1 MFVHITGTGSY
12 LPARVVTN
20 AELAATLDT
29 TDEWIH
35 SHTGI
40 RSRHIGA
47 DDESTSSMAVKA
59 ARAALASAG
68 VAPEE
73 VGLIVVAT
81 STSDYQAFPS
91 TACLVQEALGAK
103 NAAAF
108 DLQAA
113 CTGFIYALE
122 AARGMMYHNPR
133 PTLVI
138 GAEMMSR
145 IVDWTDRN
153 SCILFGD
160 AAGAVVLEASHDVP
174 GGIWHSILKSDGSG
188 AQLIYREGGSR
199 GLASGP
205 WMQHTL
211 QMKGRAVFNFA
222 VKVFDE
228 VLCGLL
234 KRSGHAFSDLACVIP
249 HQANA
254 RIVEAVARRME
265 VPLETFYMNMET
277 TGNSSAASIPVAL
290 DTAIASGKI
299 KEGDLIAM
307 VGFGAGL
314 TYGGILMN
322 WRGRALKPA
331 ALAAGAPHAH
341 PLTSARQPETEKGV
355 SHSV

>member
-12 LPARVVTN
+12 LPEHVVTN
-20 AELAATLDT
+20 AELAAKLDT
-29 TDEWIH
+29 TDDWIF

-47 DDESTSSMAVKA
+47 EHETTSAMAVQA
-59 ARAALASAG
+59 ARAALSAAG
-68 VAPEE
+68 LAPEQI
-73 VGLIVVAT
+73 GLVIVAT

-91 TACLVQEALGAK
+91 AACLVQAAIGAK

-122 AARGMMYHNPR
+122 VARGMMQSDPR
-133 PTLVI
+133 PALVI

-160 AAGAVVLEASHDVP
+160 AAGAVVLEASDVP
-174 GGIWHSILKSDGSG
+174 GGIWHSILKADGSG
-188 AQLIYREGGSR
+188 ASLIYREGGSR
-199 GLASGP
+199 DVATGP

-211 QMKGRAVFNFA
+211 QMNGRSVFNFA

-234 KRSGHAFSDLACVIP
+234 ERSGYAFSDLACVIP

-254 RIVEAVARRME
+254 RIVEAVARRMQ
-265 VPLETFYMNMET
+265 VPLATFYMNMET
-277 TGNSSAASIPVAL
+277 TGNTSAASIPVAL
-290 DTAIASGKI
+290 DVAVRTGKI
-299 KEGDLIAM
+299 KNEDLMVM

-314 TYGGILMN
+314 TYGGILMR
-322 WRGRALKPA
+322 WRGQAGKPKPA
-331 ALAAGAPHAH
+331 LRASVTVAE
-341 PLTSARQPETEKGV
+341 QPETEKE
-355 SHSV
+355 

>member
-12 LPARVVTN
+12 LPERVVTN
-20 AELAATLDT
+20 AELAAKLDT
-29 TDEWIH
+29 TDEWIY

-47 DDESTSSMAVKA
+47 DDESTSAMAVKA

-73 VGLIVVAT
+73 LGLIIVAT

-91 TACLVQEALGAK
+91 TACLVQHELGAV
-103 NAAAF
+103 NAACF

-122 AARGMMYHNPR
+122 AARGMLRQNPR
-133 PTLVI
+133 PALVI

-145 IVDWTDRN
+145 IVDWNDRN

-174 GGIWHSILKSDGSG
+174 GGIWHSILKADGSG
-188 AQLIYREGGSR
+188 SQLIVREGGAR

-234 KRSGHAFSDLACVIP
+234 NRSGHTFADLACVIP

-277 TGNSSAASIPVAL
+277 IGNSSAASIPVAL
-290 DTAIASGKI
+290 DMAITSKKI

-314 TYGGILMN
+314 TYGGILMS
-322 WRGRALKPA
+322 WRGQAAKP
-331 ALAAGAPHAH
+331 ALAAH
-341 PLTSARQPETEKGV
+341 PTA
-355 SHSV
+355 

>member
-12 LPARVVTN
+12 LPERVVSN

-40 RSRHIGA
+40 RSRHIGS
-47 DDESTSSMAVKA
+47 DDESTSAMAVKA

-68 VAPEE
+68 VSPEDL
-73 VGLIVVAT
+73 GLIVVAT

-122 AARGMMYHNPR
+122 AARSMMHCNPR
-133 PTLVI
+133 PALVI
-138 GAEMMSR
+138 GSEMMSR
-145 IVDWTDRN
+145 IVDWSDRN

-160 AAGAVVLEASHDVP
+160 AAGAAVLEASHDVP
-174 GGIWHSILKSDGSG
+174 GGIWHAILRSDGSG
-188 AQLIYREGGSR
+188 APLIYREGGAR
-199 GLASGP
+199 AKGP
-205 WMQHTL
+205 WMQTTL

-222 VKVFDE
+222 VKVFDD

-234 KRSGHAFSDLACVIP
+234 KRSGHVFSDLACVIP

-254 RIVEAVARRME
+254 RIVEAVARRMN
-265 VPLETFYMNMET
+265 VPLDTFYMNMET
-277 TGNSSAASIPVAL
+277 VGNSSAASIPVAL

-299 KEGDLIAM
+299 KDGDLIAM

-322 WRGRALKPA
+322 WRGQALKPA
-331 ALAAGAPHAH
+331 RAPS
-341 PLTSARQPETEKGV
+341 P
-355 SHSV
+355 HS

>member
-12 LPARVVTN
+12 LPEHVVTN
-20 AELAATLDT
+20 AELAAKLDT
-29 TDEWIH
+29 TDEWIY

-47 DDESTSSMAVKA
+47 DDESTSDMAVKA

-68 VAPEE
+68 VKPEE
-73 VGLIVVAT
+73 LGLIIVAT

-91 TACLVQEALGAK
+91 TACLVQHELGAAE
-103 NAAAF
+103 AACF

-113 CTGFIYALE
+113 CTGFIYGLE
-122 AARGMMYHNPR
+122 AARGMLRHNPR
-133 PTLVI
+133 PALVI

-145 IVDWTDRN
+145 IVDWSDRN

-160 AAGAVVLEASHDVP
+160 AAGAVVLEASQDVP
-174 GGIWHSILKSDGSG
+174 GGIWHSILKADGSG
-188 AQLIYREGGSR
+188 SQLIVREGGAR

-234 KRSGHAFSDLACVIP
+234 NRSGHTFADLACVIP

-277 TGNSSAASIPVAL
+277 IGNSSAASIPVAL
-290 DTAIASGKI
+290 DMAIATKKI

-314 TYGGILMN
+314 TYGGILMS
-322 WRGRALKPA
+322 WRGQAAKP
-331 ALAAGAPHAH
+331 ALAAH
-341 PLTSARQPETEKGV
+341 PTA
-355 SHSV
+355 

>member
-12 LPARVVTN
+12 LPERVVSN
-20 AELAATLDT
+20 AELAEKLET
-29 TDEWIH
+29 TDEWIF

-47 DDESTSSMAVKA
+47 DDETTSQIATKA

-68 VAPEE
+68 LTPDQI
-73 VGLIVVAT
+73 GLIVVAT
-81 STSDYQAFPS
+81 SSSDYQAFPS
-91 TACLVQEALGAK
+91 TACLVQEAIGAK

-122 AARGMMYHNPR
+122 VVRGMMQVNPC

-160 AAGAVVLEASHDVP
+160 AAGAVVLEASEVP
-174 GGIWHSILKSDGSG
+174 GGIWHAILKADGSG
-188 AQLIYREGGSR
+188 APLIYREGGSR
-199 GLASGP
+199 DLMTGP

-222 VKVFDE
+222 VKVFDDI
-228 VLCGLL
+228 LCGLL
-234 KRSGHAFSDLACVIP
+234 ERSGYTFSDLSCVIP

-254 RIVEAVARRME
+254 RIVEAVARRMG
-265 VPLETFYMNMET
+265 VPMETFYMNMET
-277 TGNSSAASIPVAL
+277 TGNTSAASIPVAL
-290 DTAIASGKI
+290 DEALRVGKI
-299 KEGDLIAM
+299 KNNDLIAM

-314 TYGGILMN
+314 TYAGILMK
-322 WRGRALKPA
+322 WRGKAGKPRT
-331 ALAAGAPHAH
+331 AGSC
-341 PLTSARQPETEKGV
+341 LTVTTENQ
-355 SHSV
+355 

>member
-1 MFVHITGTGSY
+1 
-12 LPARVVTN
+12 
-20 AELAATLDT
+20 
-29 TDEWIH
+29 
-35 SHTGI
+35 
-40 RSRHIGA
+40 
-47 DDESTSSMAVKA
+47 MAVKA

-73 VGLIVVAT
+73 IGLIVVAT
-81 STSDYQAFPS
+81 SSSDYHAFPS

-108 DLQAA
+108 DMQAA

-122 AARGMMYHNPR
+122 AARGMMQLNPR

-145 IVDWTDRN
+145 IIDWKDRN

-174 GGIWHSILKSDGSG
+174 GGIWHSILKADGSG
-188 AQLIYREGGSR
+188 SQLIYREGGAR
-199 GLASGP
+199 GLATGP

-222 VKVFDE
+222 VKIFDE

-234 KRSGHAFSDLACVIP
+234 KRSGHTFADLACVIP

-290 DTAIASGKI
+290 DTAIANGKV

-314 TYGGILMN
+314 TYGGILMS
-322 WRGRALKPA
+322 WRGQAAKPA
-331 ALAAGAPHAH
+331 TATP
-341 PLTSARQPETEKGV
+341 PLS
-355 SHSV
+355 

>member
-12 LPARVVTN
+12 LPERVVSN
-20 AELAATLDT
+20 ADLAATLDT
-29 TDEWIH
+29 SDDWIF

-47 DDESTSSMAVKA
+47 DDETTSSMATKA
-59 ARAALASAG
+59 ARRALESAG
-68 VAPEE
+68 VAPED
-73 VGLIVVAT
+73 VGLIIVAT
-81 STSDYQAFPS
+81 STSDYHAFPS
-91 TACLVQEALGAK
+91 TACLVQHALGAT
-103 NAAAF
+103 NAAAL

-122 AARGMMYHNPR
+122 VARGMMHNNPR

-138 GAEMMSR
+138 GSEMMSR
-145 IVDWTDRN
+145 IVDWSDRN
-153 SCILFGD
+153 SCFLFGD
-160 AAGAVVLEASHDVP
+160 AAGAVVLEASRDVP
-174 GGIWHSILKSDGSG
+174 GGIWHSILKADGAGS
-188 AQLIYREGGSR
+188 QLIYREGGSR
-199 GLASGP
+199 GGLATGP

-228 VLCGLL
+228 ILCGLL
-234 KRSGHAFSDLACVIP
+234 KRSGHSFSDLACVIP

-254 RIVEAVARRME
+254 RIIEAVARRME
-265 VPLETFYMNMET
+265 VPLETFHLNMET
-277 TGNSSAASIPVAL
+277 TGNTSAASIPTAL

-322 WRGRALKPA
+322 WRGQALKPTRA
-331 ALAAGAPHAH
+331 ATPF
-341 PLTSARQPETEKGV
+341 P
-355 SHSV
+355 

>member
-12 LPARVVTN
+12 LPERVVTN
-20 AELAATLDT
+20 AELAAKLDT
-29 TDEWIH
+29 TDEWIY

-68 VAPEE
+68 VKPEE
-73 VGLIVVAT
+73 LGLIIVAT

-91 TACLVQEALGAK
+91 TACLVQHELGAV
-103 NAAAF
+103 NAACF

-122 AARGMMYHNPR
+122 AARGMLRQNPR
-133 PTLVI
+133 PALVI

-145 IVDWTDRN
+145 IVDWNDRN

-174 GGIWHSILKSDGSG
+174 GGIWHSILKADGSG
-188 AQLIYREGGSR
+188 SQLIVREGGAR

-234 KRSGHAFSDLACVIP
+234 NRSGHTFADLACVIP

-277 TGNSSAASIPVAL
+277 IGNSSAASIPVAL
-290 DTAIASGKI
+290 DMAISSKKI

-314 TYGGILMN
+314 TYGGILMS
-322 WRGRALKPA
+322 WRGQAAKP
-331 ALAAGAPHAH
+331 ALAAH
-341 PLTSARQPETEKGV
+341 PTA
-355 SHSV
+355 

>member
-1 MFVHITGTGSY
+1 
-12 LPARVVTN
+12 LPERVVTN
-20 AELAATLDT
+20 DELAAKLDT
-29 TDEWIH
+29 TDEWIY

-47 DDESTSSMAVKA
+47 DNESTSAMAVQA
-59 ARAALASAG
+59 ARSALEAAGLS
-68 VAPEE
+68 PEQ
-73 VGLIVVAT
+73 VGLIIVAT
-81 STSDYQAFPS
+81 STSDYHSFPS
-91 TACLVQEALGAK
+91 TACLVQEALGAT

-122 AARGMMYHNPR
+122 AARGMMQVNPR

-160 AAGAVVLEASHDVP
+160 AAGAVVLEASDAP
-174 GGIWHSILKSDGSG
+174 GGLLDAILKADGSG

-199 GLASGP
+199 QLATGP
-205 WMQHTL
+205 WMRHTL
-211 QMKGRAVFNFA
+211 EMKGRSVFNFA

-228 VLCGLL
+228 ILCGLL
-234 KRSGHAFSDLACVIP
+234 KRSGYAFGDLRCVIP

-254 RIVEAVARRME
+254 RIVEAVARRMG
-265 VPLETFYMNMET
+265 VPLETFCMNMET
-277 TGNSSAASIPVAL
+277 IGNSSAASIPVAL
-290 DTAIASGKI
+290 DAEVRAGRI
-299 KEGDLIAM
+299 KDGDLMAM

-314 TYGGILMN
+314 TYGGILMR
-322 WRGRALKPA
+322 WRGNAGKPDVA
-331 ALAAGAPHAH
+331 AVG
-341 PLTSARQPETEKGV
+341 E
-355 SHSV
+355 

>member
-12 LPARVVTN
+12 LPEHVVTN
-20 AELAATLDT
+20 AELAAKLDT
-29 TDEWIH
+29 TDEWIY

-47 DDESTSSMAVKA
+47 DDESTSDMAVKA

-68 VAPEE
+68 VKPEE
-73 VGLIVVAT
+73 LGLIIVAT

-91 TACLVQEALGAK
+91 TACLVQHELGAAE
-103 NAAAF
+103 AACF

-113 CTGFIYALE
+113 CTGFIYGLE
-122 AARGMMYHNPR
+122 AARGMLRHNPR
-133 PTLVI
+133 PALVI

-145 IVDWTDRN
+145 IVDWSDRN

-160 AAGAVVLEASHDVP
+160 AAGAVVLEASQDVP
-174 GGIWHSILKSDGSG
+174 GGIWHSILKADGSG
-188 AQLIYREGGSR
+188 SQLIVREGGAR

-234 KRSGHAFSDLACVIP
+234 NRSGHTFADLACVIP

-277 TGNSSAASIPVAL
+277 IGNSSAASIPVAL
-290 DTAIASGKI
+290 DMAITSKKI

-314 TYGGILMN
+314 TYGGILMS
-322 WRGRALKPA
+322 WRGQAAKP
-331 ALAAGAPHAH
+331 ALAAH
-341 PLTSARQPETEKGV
+341 PTA
-355 SHSV
+355 

>member
-12 LPARVVTN
+12 LPERVVTN
-20 AELAATLDT
+20 AELAAKLDT
-29 TDEWIH
+29 TDEWIY

-47 DDESTSSMAVKA
+47 DDESTSAMAVKA

-73 VGLIVVAT
+73 LGLIIVAT

-91 TACLVQEALGAK
+91 TACLVQHELGAV
-103 NAAAF
+103 NAACF

-122 AARGMMYHNPR
+122 AARGMLRQNPR
-133 PTLVI
+133 PALVI

-145 IVDWTDRN
+145 IVDWNDRN

-174 GGIWHSILKSDGSG
+174 GGIWHSILKADGSG
-188 AQLIYREGGSR
+188 SQLIVREGGAR

-234 KRSGHAFSDLACVIP
+234 NRSGHTFADLACVIP

-277 TGNSSAASIPVAL
+277 IGNSSAASIPVAL
-290 DTAIASGKI
+290 DMAIASRKI

-314 TYGGILMN
+314 TYGGILMS
-322 WRGRALKPA
+322 WRGQAAKP
-331 ALAAGAPHAH
+331 ALAAH
-341 PLTSARQPETEKGV
+341 PTA
-355 SHSV
+355 

>member
-1 MFVHITGTGSY
+1 
-12 LPARVVTN
+12 LPERVVTN
-20 AELAATLDT
+20 EELAIKLDT
-29 TDEWIH
+29 TDEWIY

-47 DDESTSSMAVKA
+47 DNESTSSLAVHA
-59 ARAALASAG
+59 ARAAIASAG
-68 VAPEE
+68 LVPEQI
-73 VGLIVVAT
+73 GLIIVAT
-81 STSDYQAFPS
+81 STADYHSFPS

-122 AARGMMYHNPR
+122 AARGMMQVNPC

-138 GAEMMSR
+138 GADMMSR

-160 AAGAVVLEASHDVP
+160 AAGAVVLEASDVP
-174 GGIWHSILKSDGSG
+174 GGIWHSILKADGSG

-199 GLASGP
+199 QLSNGP
-205 WMQHTL
+205 CKMHTL
-211 QMKGRAVFNFA
+211 EMNGRAVFNFA
-222 VKVFDE
+222 VKVFDD

-234 KRSGHAFSDLACVIP
+234 KRAGYTFNDLACVIP

-254 RIVEAVARRME
+254 RIVEAVSRRMN
-265 VPLETFYMNMET
+265 VPLATFQMNMET
-277 TGNSSAASIPVAL
+277 IGNTSAASIPVAL
-290 DTAIASGKI
+290 DAAVLSGKI
-299 KEGDLIAM
+299 KDDDLMVM

-314 TYGGILMN
+314 TYGGILMK
-322 WRGRALKPA
+322 WRGKAGKPKA
-331 ALAAGAPHAH
+331 AAPSVQDSCK
-341 PLTSARQPETEKGV
+341 TETGKPKRSV
-355 SHSV
+355 IHSV

>member
-12 LPARVVTN
+12 LPERVVTN
-20 AELAATLDT
+20 AELAAKLDT
-29 TDEWIH
+29 TDEWIY

-47 DDESTSSMAVKA
+47 DDESTSAMAVKA

-73 VGLIVVAT
+73 LGLIIVAT

-91 TACLVQEALGAK
+91 TACLVQHELGAV
-103 NAAAF
+103 NAACF

-122 AARGMMYHNPR
+122 AARGMLRQNPR
-133 PTLVI
+133 PALVI

-145 IVDWTDRN
+145 IVDWNDRN

-174 GGIWHSILKSDGSG
+174 GGIWHSILKADGSG
-188 AQLIYREGGSR
+188 SQLIVREGGAR

-234 KRSGHAFSDLACVIP
+234 NRSGHTFADLACVIP

-277 TGNSSAASIPVAL
+277 IGNSSAASIPVAL
-290 DTAIASGKI
+290 DMAIASKKI

-314 TYGGILMN
+314 TYGGILMS
-322 WRGRALKPA
+322 WRGQAAKP
-331 ALAAGAPHAH
+331 ALAAH
-341 PLTSARQPETEKGV
+341 PTA
-355 SHSV
+355 

>member
-12 LPARVVTN
+12 LPEHVVTN
-20 AELAATLDT
+20 AELAAKLDT
-29 TDEWIH
+29 TDEWIY

-47 DDESTSSMAVKA
+47 DDESTSDMAVKA

-68 VAPEE
+68 VKPEE
-73 VGLIVVAT
+73 LGLIIVAT

-91 TACLVQEALGAK
+91 TACLVQHELGAVD
-103 NAAAF
+103 AACF

-113 CTGFIYALE
+113 CTGFIYGLE
-122 AARGMMYHNPR
+122 AARGMMRHNPR
-133 PTLVI
+133 PALVI

-145 IVDWTDRN
+145 IVDWSDRN

-174 GGIWHSILKSDGSG
+174 GGIWHSILKADGSG
-188 AQLIYREGGSR
+188 SQLIVREGGAR

-234 KRSGHAFSDLACVIP
+234 NRSGHTFADLACVIP

-277 TGNSSAASIPVAL
+277 IGNSSAASIPVAL
-290 DTAIASGKI
+290 DMAIASKKI

-314 TYGGILMN
+314 TYGGILMS
-322 WRGRALKPA
+322 WRGQAAKP
-331 ALAAGAPHAH
+331 ALAAH
-341 PLTSARQPETEKGV
+341 PTA
-355 SHSV
+355 

>member
-12 LPARVVTN
+12 LPEHVVTN
-20 AELAATLDT
+20 AELAAKLDT
-29 TDEWIH
+29 TDEWIY

-47 DDESTSSMAVKA
+47 DDESTSDMAVKA

-68 VAPEE
+68 VKPEE
-73 VGLIVVAT
+73 LGLIIVAT

-91 TACLVQEALGAK
+91 TACLVQHELGAAE
-103 NAAAF
+103 AACF

-113 CTGFIYALE
+113 CTGFIYGLE
-122 AARGMMYHNPR
+122 AARGMLRHNPR
-133 PTLVI
+133 PALVI

-145 IVDWTDRN
+145 IVDWSDRN

-160 AAGAVVLEASHDVP
+160 AAGAVVLEASQDVP
-174 GGIWHSILKSDGSG
+174 GGIWHSILKAYGSG
-188 AQLIYREGGSR
+188 SQLIVREGGAR

-234 KRSGHAFSDLACVIP
+234 NRSGHTFADLACVIP

-277 TGNSSAASIPVAL
+277 IGNSSAASIPVAL
-290 DTAIASGKI
+290 DMAIASKKI

-314 TYGGILMN
+314 TYGGILMS
-322 WRGRALKPA
+322 WRGQAAKP
-331 ALAAGAPHAH
+331 ALAAH
-341 PLTSARQPETEKGV
+341 PTA
-355 SHSV
+355 

>member
-12 LPARVVTN
+12 LPEHVVTN
-20 AELAATLDT
+20 AELAAKLDT
-29 TDEWIH
+29 TDEWIY

-47 DDESTSSMAVKA
+47 DDESTSDMAVKA

-68 VAPEE
+68 VKPEE
-73 VGLIVVAT
+73 LGLIIVAT

-91 TACLVQEALGAK
+91 TACLVQHELGAVD
-103 NAAAF
+103 AACF

-113 CTGFIYALE
+113 CTGFIYGLE
-122 AARGMMYHNPR
+122 AARGMLRHNPR
-133 PTLVI
+133 PALVI

-145 IVDWTDRN
+145 IVDWSDRN

-160 AAGAVVLEASHDVP
+160 AAGAVVLEASQDVP
-174 GGIWHSILKSDGSG
+174 GGIWHSILKADGSG
-188 AQLIYREGGSR
+188 SQLIVREGGAR

-234 KRSGHAFSDLACVIP
+234 NRSGHTFADLACVIP

-277 TGNSSAASIPVAL
+277 IGNSSAASIPVAL
-290 DTAIASGKI
+290 DMAIASKKI

-314 TYGGILMN
+314 TYGGILMS
-322 WRGRALKPA
+322 WRGQAAKP
-331 ALAAGAPHAH
+331 ALAAH
-341 PLTSARQPETEKGV
+341 PTA
-355 SHSV
+355 

>member
-1 MFVHITGTGSY
+1 MVVRITGTGSY
-12 LPARVVTN
+12 LPERVVTN
-20 AELAATLDT
+20 ADLAATLDT
-29 TDEWIH
+29 SDEWIY

-68 VAPEE
+68 VAPEDL
-73 VGLIVVAT
+73 GLIIVAT
-81 STSDYQAFPS
+81 STPDYQLFPS
-91 TACLVQEALGAK
+91 TACLVQHALGAV
-103 NAAAF
+103 NAACF

-122 AARGMMYHNPR
+122 TARGILHHTPR
-133 PTLVI
+133 PALVI

-145 IVDWTDRN
+145 IVDWSDRN
-153 SCILFGD
+153 TCILFGD
-160 AAGAVVLEASHDVP
+160 AAGAAVLEVDQNGS
-174 GGIWHSILKSDGSG
+174 GGIWHSILKADGSG
-188 AQLIYREGGSR
+188 SQLIMREGGAR
-199 GLASGP
+199 GLPGGMP
-205 WMQHTL
+205 LIQHTL

-222 VKVFDE
+222 VKVFDD
-228 VLCGLL
+228 VLCRLL
-234 KRSGHAFSDLACVIP
+234 ERSGHTFDDLACVVP

-254 RIVEAVARRME
+254 RIVEAVARRMA
-265 VPLETFYMNMET
+265 VPLETFYLNMET

-290 DTAIASGKI
+290 DAAVAAKKI

-322 WRGRALKPA
+322 WYGRTEKPA
-331 ALAAGAPHAH
+331 SPAH
-341 PLTSARQPETEKGV
+341 PSRDPSTETNAKLNKE
-355 SHSV
+355 

>member
-1 MFVHITGTGSY
+1 M
-12 LPARVVTN
+12 PERVVTN
-20 AELAATLDT
+20 AELAVKLDT
-29 TDEWIH
+29 TDEWIF

-47 DDESTSSMAVKA
+47 DGESTSSMAVKA

-68 VAPEE
+68 VEPEQL
-73 VGLIVVAT
+73 GLIIVAT

-113 CTGFIYALE
+113 CTGFIYGLE
-122 AARGMMYHNPR
+122 VARGMMQLNPC
-133 PTLVI
+133 PALVI

-160 AAGAVVLEASHDVP
+160 AAGAVVLEASDVP
-174 GGIWHSILKSDGSG
+174 GGIWHAILKADGTGS
-188 AQLIYREGGSR
+188 QLIYREGGSR
-199 GLASGP
+199 DHASGP

-228 VLCGLL
+228 ILCGLL
-234 KRSGHAFSDLACVIP
+234 DRSGHTFGDLACVIP

-265 VPLETFYMNMET
+265 VPLETFYMNMES
-277 TGNSSAASIPVAL
+277 TGNTSAASIPVAL
-290 DTAIASGKI
+290 DVALASGKL
-299 KEGDLIAM
+299 KDNDLIAM

-314 TYGGILMN
+314 TYGGILMR
-322 WRGRALKPA
+322 WRGHAVRPKPA
-331 ALAAGAPHAH
+331 SCLP
-341 PLTSARQPETEKGV
+341 V
-355 SHSV
+355 

>member
-12 LPARVVTN
+12 LSGRVVTN
-20 AELAATLDT
+20 DELAAKLDT
-29 TDEWIH
+29 TDEWIY

-47 DDESTSSMAVKA
+47 ENESASTMAAEA

-68 VAPEE
+68 VSAEQI
-73 VGLIVVAT
+73 GLIIVA
-81 STSDYQAFPS
+81 SSSSDYHSFPS
-91 TACLVQEALGAK
+91 TACLVQEAIGAK

-122 AARGMMYHNPR
+122 AARGMMQFNPC

-138 GAEMMSR
+138 GAEIMSR
-145 IVDWTDRN
+145 IVDWSDRN

-160 AAGAVVLEASHDVP
+160 AAGAVVLEASDVP
-174 GGIWHSILKSDGSG
+174 GGIWHSILKADGSG
-188 AQLIYREGGSR
+188 AQLIYREGGAR
-199 GLASGP
+199 GLATGP

-222 VKVFDE
+222 VKVFDDI
-228 VLCGLL
+228 LTGLL
-234 KRSGHAFSDLACVIP
+234 ERAGYTFKDLACVIP

-254 RIVEAVARRME
+254 RIVEAVARRMD
-265 VPLETFYMNMET
+265 VPLERFFMNMET
-277 TGNSSAASIPVAL
+277 TGNTSAASIPVAL
-290 DTAIASGKI
+290 DAAVRSGKV
-299 KEGDLIAM
+299 KNDDLLAM

-314 TYGGILMN
+314 TYGGILMR
-322 WRGRALKPA
+322 WRWLSGKPRTA
-331 ALAAGAPHAH
+331 
-341 PLTSARQPETEKGV
+341 
-355 SHSV
+355 

>member
-12 LPARVVTN
+12 LPERVVTN
-20 AELAATLDT
+20 AELAAKLDT
-29 TDEWIH
+29 TDEWIY

-47 DDESTSSMAVKA
+47 DDESTSDMAVKA

-68 VAPEE
+68 VKPEE
-73 VGLIVVAT
+73 LGLIIVAT

-91 TACLVQEALGAK
+91 TACLVQHELGAAE
-103 NAAAF
+103 AACF

-113 CTGFIYALE
+113 CTGFIYGLE
-122 AARGMMYHNPR
+122 AARGMMRHNPR
-133 PTLVI
+133 PALVI

-145 IVDWTDRN
+145 IVDWSDRN

-174 GGIWHSILKSDGSG
+174 GGIWHSILKADGSG
-188 AQLIYREGGSR
+188 SQLIVREGGAR

-234 KRSGHAFSDLACVIP
+234 NRSGHTFADLACVIP

-277 TGNSSAASIPVAL
+277 IGNSSAASIPVAL
-290 DTAIASGKI
+290 DMAIASKKI

-314 TYGGILMN
+314 TYGGILMS
-322 WRGRALKPA
+322 WRGQAAKP
-331 ALAAGAPHAH
+331 ALAAH
-341 PLTSARQPETEKGV
+341 PTA
-355 SHSV
+355 

>member
-12 LPARVVTN
+12 LPGRVVTN
-20 AELAATLDT
+20 DELAAKLDT
-29 TDEWIH
+29 TDEWIY

-47 DDESTSSMAVKA
+47 ENESASTMAAEA

-68 VAPEE
+68 VSAEQI
-73 VGLIVVAT
+73 GLIIVA
-81 STSDYQAFPS
+81 SSSSDYHSFPS
-91 TACLVQEALGAK
+91 TACLVQEAIGAK

-122 AARGMMYHNPR
+122 AARGMMQFNPC

-138 GAEMMSR
+138 GAEIMSR
-145 IVDWTDRN
+145 IVDWSDRN

-160 AAGAVVLEASHDVP
+160 AAGAVVLEASDVP
-174 GGIWHSILKSDGSG
+174 GGIWHSILKADGSG
-188 AQLIYREGGSR
+188 AQLIYREGGAR
-199 GLASGP
+199 GLATGP

-222 VKVFDE
+222 VKVFDDI
-228 VLCGLL
+228 LTGLL
-234 KRSGHAFSDLACVIP
+234 ERAGYTFKDLACVIP

-254 RIVEAVARRME
+254 RIVEAVARRMD
-265 VPLETFYMNMET
+265 VPLERFFMNMET
-277 TGNSSAASIPVAL
+277 TGNTSAASIPVAL
-290 DTAIASGKI
+290 DAAVRSGKV
-299 KEGDLIAM
+299 KNDDLLAM

-314 TYGGILMN
+314 TYGGILMR
-322 WRGRALKPA
+322 WRGLSGKPRTA
-331 ALAAGAPHAH
+331 
-341 PLTSARQPETEKGV
+341 
-355 SHSV
+355 

>member
-12 LPARVVTN
+12 LPEHVVTN
-20 AELAATLDT
+20 AELAAKLDT
-29 TDEWIH
+29 TDEWIY

-47 DDESTSSMAVKA
+47 DDESTSDMAVKA

-68 VAPEE
+68 VKPEE
-73 VGLIVVAT
+73 LGLIIVAT

-91 TACLVQEALGAK
+91 TACLVQHELGAAE
-103 NAAAF
+103 AACF

-113 CTGFIYALE
+113 CTGFIYGLE
-122 AARGMMYHNPR
+122 AARGMLRHNPR
-133 PTLVI
+133 PALVI

-145 IVDWTDRN
+145 IVDWNDRN

-160 AAGAVVLEASHDVP
+160 AAGAVVLEASQDVP
-174 GGIWHSILKSDGSG
+174 GGIWHSILKADGSG
-188 AQLIYREGGSR
+188 SQLIVREGGAR

-234 KRSGHAFSDLACVIP
+234 NRSGHTFADLACVIP

-277 TGNSSAASIPVAL
+277 IGNSSAASIPVAL
-290 DTAIASGKI
+290 DMAIASKKI

-314 TYGGILMN
+314 TYGGILMS
-322 WRGRALKPA
+322 WRGQAAKP
-331 ALAAGAPHAH
+331 ALAAH
-341 PLTSARQPETEKGV
+341 PTA
-355 SHSV
+355 

>member
-12 LPARVVTN
+12 LPERVVTN
-20 AELAATLDT
+20 AELAVKLDT
-29 TDEWIH
+29 TDEWIY

-47 DDESTSSMAVKA
+47 ADESTSSMAVKA

-68 VAPEE
+68 VVPEE
-73 VGLIVVAT
+73 LGLIIVAT

-91 TACLVQEALGAK
+91 TACLVQHELGAV
-103 NAAAF
+103 NAACF

-113 CTGFIYALE
+113 CTGFIYGLE
-122 AARGMMYHNPR
+122 AARGMLRHNPR
-133 PTLVI
+133 PALVI

-145 IVDWTDRN
+145 IVDWSDRN

-174 GGIWHSILKSDGSG
+174 GGIWHSILKADGSG
-188 AQLIYREGGSR
+188 SQLIFREGGAR

-234 KRSGHAFSDLACVIP
+234 NRSGHTFADLACVIP

-265 VPLETFYMNMET
+265 VPLGTFYMNMET
-277 TGNSSAASIPVAL
+277 IGNSSAASIPVAL
-290 DTAIASGKI
+290 DMAIASRKI

-314 TYGGILMN
+314 TYGGILMS
-322 WRGRALKPA
+322 WRGRAVKPA
-331 ALAAGAPHAH
+331 HA
-341 PLTSARQPETEKGV
+341 SQPTA
-355 SHSV
+355 

>member
-1 MFVHITGTGSY
+1 M
-12 LPARVVTN
+12 PERVVTN
-20 AELAATLDT
+20 AELAVKLDT
-29 TDEWIH
+29 TDEWIF

-47 DDESTSSMAVKA
+47 DGESTSSMAVKA

-68 VAPEE
+68 VEPEQL
-73 VGLIVVAT
+73 GLIIVST

-113 CTGFIYALE
+113 CTGFIYGLE
-122 AARGMMYHNPR
+122 VARGMMQLNPC

-160 AAGAVVLEASHDVP
+160 AAGAVVLEASDVP
-174 GGIWHSILKSDGSG
+174 GGIWHAILKADGAGS
-188 AQLIYREGGSR
+188 QLIYREGGSR
-199 GLASGP
+199 DHASGP

-228 VLCGLL
+228 ILCGLL
-234 KRSGHAFSDLACVIP
+234 DRSGHTFGDLACVIP

-265 VPLETFYMNMET
+265 VPLETFYMNMES
-277 TGNSSAASIPVAL
+277 TGNTSAASIPVAL
-290 DTAIASGKI
+290 DVALASGKL
-299 KEGDLIAM
+299 KDNDLIAM

-314 TYGGILMN
+314 TYGGILMR
-322 WRGRALKPA
+322 WRGHAVKPKPA
-331 ALAAGAPHAH
+331 SCLP
-341 PLTSARQPETEKGV
+341 V
-355 SHSV
+355 